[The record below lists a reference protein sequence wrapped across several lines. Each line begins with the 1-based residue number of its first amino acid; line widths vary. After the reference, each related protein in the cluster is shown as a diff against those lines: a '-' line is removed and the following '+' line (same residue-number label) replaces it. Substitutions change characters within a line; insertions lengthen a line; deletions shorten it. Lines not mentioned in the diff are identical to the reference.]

1 MEPLKNQGFKGCP
14 FFQDVRSLRFFCAWY
29 SWILEFLKIE
39 FWFSMALWN
48 GILWCRLSWRIGEF
62 FVPNMASRND
72 FARSFRSY
80 TAWRGNSTPGQWY
93 FRFFVAFQ
101 LLFWRESLR
110 WAKVSWRSSWR
121 SIQLG
126 QSWFHWWEV
135 AHSALKCW
143 QHNGYGDLA
152 ACWTREGYW
161 GDTHRSHMFQ
171 LFRVK
176 FIIFLGCFHVH
187 TTYLSKAGR
196 FSDIVS
202 PFGFSE
208 LCSTTQRIRWF
219 SSFRVAGFSTSWC
232 SHSHHKTQELVNTS
246 LLEPPYITENR
257 LDHIMCKEN
266 TENTRIVAN
275 LFYMTESF
283 ATSVVLMVLILNFMT
298 RIERSK
304 PVIVTV
310 MICPA
315 PSHPS
320 SRWNWSYPSAGGEIK
335 WVWMLRWATAPGPVP
350 I

>member
-143 QHNGYGDLA
+143 QHNGYSGWQHVELG
-152 ACWTREGYW
+152 RGIEE
-161 GDTHRSHMFQ
+161 THRGVTCSNYFQ
-171 LFRVK
+171 SIWSYWIAV
-176 FIIFLGCFHVH
+176 
-187 TTYLSKAGR
+187 
-196 FSDIVS
+196 
-202 PFGFSE
+202 
-208 LCSTTQRIRWF
+208 
-219 SSFRVAGFSTSWC
+219 
-232 SHSHHKTQELVNTS
+232 
-246 LLEPPYITENR
+246 
-257 LDHIMCKEN
+257 
-266 TENTRIVAN
+266 
-275 LFYMTESF
+275 
-283 ATSVVLMVLILNFMT
+283 
-298 RIERSK
+298 SK
-304 PVIVTV
+304 PAGHKEV
-310 MICPA
+310 A
-315 PSHPS
+315 PREFDVDS
-320 SRWNWSYPSAGGEIK
+320 I
-335 WVWMLRWATAPGPVP
+335 
-350 I
+350 